1 MSRDAHAGDDGGNH
15 RHRQDGLLTSVS
27 IRDLDNPE
35 PAIHHFLGPPLSSV
49 RRLSFA
55 TDGDGEGELEDQET
69 LLHRRR
75 LVNEI
80 TREATT
86 LVDEDIHDF
95 QTEDST
101 ATTHIHTGQL
111 AGLRVWPTKNVT
123 DDNIDGSYVEFILCC
138 NPAVPDNSDTAEL
151 RRSFRAPPKCDGVTF
166 STFKLYQLIKKFDK
180 GDIKTWIQLVT
191 ELGVERKRDQ
201 STQKVQQYAVRLK
214 RWMHAMHIDAFF
226 EYCLDRPHVY
236 YADIPLTLP
245 SLDDELRDGVPLE
258 EDLALRALMPE
269 YRPKRGRRKM
279 ERSILD
285 SGYLGHETPDK
296 RSKKPLLPATLPNVL
311 SHDEPSLMH
320 YDENQHVFS
329 REDRTREFENI
340 HPEARLWPDIR
351 IPNTQPLFP
360 SIYPNPFEALHPM
373 VPSGQQFRWRT
384 SQKQFDSGSR
394 HVALQRVRSAPAHQS
409 PSLKRA
415 RRSHGPA
422 VSSAWPSFG
431 TSRGGKSRGRP
442 TGNRGAAEPAYSIF
456 PASPSSLEAQLSDQ
470 GIDLSLA
477 ADLPSTP
484 TAIEAQ
490 LQFSSD
496 AHQTILPPI
505 IQALQDSIYDHNI
518 EIPPLLER
526 DDLRNDLHT
535 HPFNPYGALERVGMI
550 KEQLA
555 AHIGLLCRPQD
566 NTSIE
571 TARAIANS
579 LVDDIIRASH
589 ERGTEAIVLR
599 PLSLLLGLDALDMQD
614 LAITKISGGN
624 GSISDVQQ
632 LQKEMTL
639 FERYQGTDDEE
650 HSIHDLINT
659 DDAASSPQT
668 IQAAIDQEP
677 EEAGGSMAPEKYD
690 LSWKLK
696 LGPIEASMSASVTL
710 SNDHGR
716 PPTSR
721 EEQRLCDEVEMLL
734 SDMGTAG
741 PSPGSFPGSTSDLL
755 LNDEMEPPLEGS
767 VDWRSKYFEAEEKLR
782 KVEEE
787 LTRLKQD
794 LIARVM
800 S

>member
-1 MSRDAHAGDDGGNH
+1 MSRDAHVGDDGGNH
-15 RHRQDGLLTSVS
+15 RHRQDGILTSVS

-35 PAIHHFLGPPLSSV
+35 PAIHHFLGPPISSI

-55 TDGDGEGELEDQET
+55 TDGDGEGEIEDQET

-86 LVDEDIHDF
+86 LVDEDIHNF
-95 QTEDST
+95 HAEDST
-101 ATTHIHTGQL
+101 ATTHNGRV
-111 AGLRVWPTKNVT
+111 AGLREWPTKDIT
-123 DDNIDGSYVEFILCC
+123 DGNIDDGYVEFILCC
-138 NPAVPDNSDTAEL
+138 NPAVPDDSDTAEL

-166 STFKLYQLIKKFDK
+166 STFKLYQLIKRFDE
-180 GDIKTWIQLVT
+180 GEIKTWIQLVT
-191 ELGVERKRDQ
+191 ELGVERKQDQ

-226 EYCLDRPHVY
+226 EYCLDRPHIY
-236 YADIPLTLP
+236 YEEIPLNLP
-245 SLDDELRDGVPLE
+245 SLDYELRDGVPLE

-269 YRPKRGRRKM
+269 YRPKRGRRKL

-285 SGYLGHETPDK
+285 SGYVGSEIPDK
-296 RSKKPLLPATLPNVL
+296 RSKKPLLPATLPNLL
-311 SHDEPSLMH
+311 SHDEPSFMH

-351 IPNTQPLFP
+351 IPNTQSLFP
-360 SIYPNPFEALHPM
+360 TIYPNPFEALHPM
-373 VPSGQQFRWRT
+373 VPSGQQLRWRT
-384 SQKQFDSGSR
+384 SQKQFDSSSR
-394 HVALQRVRSAPAHQS
+394 HVALQRVRSAPAHQF

-431 TSRGGKSRGRP
+431 TSKGGKARGRP
-442 TGNRGAAEPAYSIF
+442 IGNRGAAETAYSTF

-470 GIDLSLA
+470 GIDLSLG

-484 TAIEAQ
+484 TAIEEQ

-505 IQALQDSIYDHNI
+505 IQALQDSIYDNNI

-526 DDLRNDLHT
+526 DDLRNDLHA
-535 HPFNPYGALERVGMI
+535 HSFNPYGALERVGMI

-555 AHIGLLCRPQD
+555 THISLLGRPQD

-579 LVDDIIRASH
+579 LVDDIVQASH
-589 ERGTEAIVLR
+589 EKGTEATVLR
-599 PLSLLLGLDALDMQD
+599 QLSLLLGLDALDMQD
-614 LAITKISGGN
+614 VAITKITGGHD
-624 GSISDVQQ
+624 SISDVQQ
-632 LQKEMTL
+632 IQKEMSL
-639 FERYQGTDDEE
+639 FERYQGTDDEG
-650 HSIHDLINT
+650 HSIHDLLNT
-659 DDAASSPQT
+659 DDTAESPQT
-668 IQAAIDQEP
+668 IQANVEQEP
-677 EEAGGSMAPEKYD
+677 EDAGSSLATERYD

-696 LGPIEASMSASVTL
+696 LGPIEASVSALVTL
-710 SNDHGR
+710 ANNHNR
-716 PPTSR
+716 PSTSR
-721 EEQRLCDEVEMLL
+721 EEQRLREEVEMLL
-734 SDMGTAG
+734 SDMGTAN
-741 PSPGSFPGSTSDLL
+741 PSPGSFPGSASDLL

-767 VDWRSKYFEAEEKLR
+767 VDWRSKYFEAEEKLH

-787 LTRLKQD
+787 LARLKQD